1 MKKKKIPMRRC
12 IVSNEMKPKKEMLR
26 IVKTPEG
33 ELAIDPTGKKNGR
46 GAYVTMEPELV
57 EKARKQHLF
66 DKQFD
71 MEVSDDFY
79 QELFDYVSHQK
90 ARSLLQ

>member
-1 MKKKKIPMRRC
+1 MKNKKIPMRRC

-46 GAYVTMEPELV
+46 GAYVSMEPELV
-57 EKARKQHLF
+57 EKAKKNHLF
-66 DKQFD
+66 DKQFSMVVD
-71 MEVSDDFY
+71 EQFY
-79 QELFDYVSHQK
+79 TELYDYVAHQK
-90 ARSLLQ
+90 ARSLL

>member
-1 MKKKKIPMRRC
+1 MKKKKNPMRRC

-46 GAYVTMEPELV
+46 GAYVSMEPELV
-57 EKARKQHLF
+57 EKAQKNHLF

-71 MEVSDDFY
+71 MVVEESFY
-79 QELFDYVSHQK
+79 KELYDYVAHQK
-90 ARSLLQ
+90 ARSLL

>member
-1 MKKKKIPMRRC
+1 MRRC

-46 GAYVTMEPELV
+46 GAYVSMEPELV
-57 EKARKQHLF
+57 EKAKKNHLF
-66 DKQFD
+66 DKQFSMVVD
-71 MEVSDDFY
+71 EQFY
-79 QELFDYVSHQK
+79 TELYDYVAHQK
-90 ARSLLQ
+90 ARSLL

>member
-46 GAYVTMEPELV
+46 GAYVSMEPELV
-57 EKARKQHLF
+57 EKA
-66 DKQFD
+66 
-71 MEVSDDFY
+71 
-79 QELFDYVSHQK
+79 QK
-90 ARSLLQ
+90 MVRLTNNSIWS

>member
-1 MKKKKIPMRRC
+1 MKNKKIPMRRC

-46 GAYVTMEPELV
+46 GAYVSMEPELV
-57 EKARKQHLF
+57 EKAKKNHLF
-66 DKQFD
+66 DKQFS
-71 MEVSDDFY
+71 MVVEEQFY
-79 QELFDYVSHQK
+79 TELYDYVAHQK
-90 ARSLLQ
+90 ARSLL

>member
-1 MKKKKIPMRRC
+1 MKNKKIPMRRC

-46 GAYVTMEPELV
+46 GAYVSMEPELV
-57 EKARKQHLF
+57 EKAKKNHHF
-66 DKQFD
+66 DKQFSMVVD
-71 MEVSDDFY
+71 EQFY
-79 QELFDYVSHQK
+79 TELYDYVAHQK
-90 ARSLLQ
+90 ARSLL